1 MLVPLRLLIDSAAG
15 SKEGSSRIEM
25 WLSSFSCAHDSDIE
39 DYLHNRAMQFE
50 ILGKSRTYL
59 VCDQAAFLAE
69 QNLHIYG
76 FLTISLKVLDLPE
89 RLSNRKRLEWDGFS
103 AKMRGKAISAIPCY
117 LIGQLAKNS
126 AVQGTVSGAELLKYA
141 MQIIASAAQYA
152 GGRYVLIECHDDPHL
167 RKFYTDND
175 FAEFDEIPDADTPMV
190 QMIRPLY

>member
-69 QNLHIYG
+69 QNLH
-76 FLTISLKVLDLPE
+76 TTV
-89 RLSNRKRLEWDGFS
+89 FS
-103 AKMRGKAISAIPCY
+103 PYR
-117 LIGQLAKNS
+117 
-126 AVQGTVSGAELLKYA
+126 
-141 MQIIASAAQYA
+141 
-152 GGRYVLIECHDDPHL
+152 
-167 RKFYTDND
+167 
-175 FAEFDEIPDADTPMV
+175 
-190 QMIRPLY
+190 